1 MPLRNDVA
9 GEPLAPV
16 VVMTKRARQVE
27 LPLPLVEEL
36 PAGGR
41 ERCEPFIRWRRYR
54 LASRLARHIGRQ
66 RKQIVALIAQ
76 RRRLLAL
83 GAFEIDALCEV
94 DRPAAW
100 DVESRIAG
108 CHSPHALRCA
118 AGAVGAR
125 AVGGAG
131 LGAP

>member
-1 MPLRNDVA
+1 MPLRHDVA
-9 GEPLAPV
+9 GESLAPI

-27 LPLPLVEEL
+27 LALSLVEEL

-41 ERCEPFIRWRRYR
+41 EGREPFILWRRYR

-83 GAFEIDALCEV
+83 GAFAIDALYEV
-94 DRPAAW
+94 DRLAARS
-100 DVESRIAG
+100 VECRIAG
-108 CHSPHALRCA
+108 RYSPHALRSI
-118 AGAVGAR
+118 AV
-125 AVGGAG
+125 
-131 LGAP
+131 